1 MAPPSYNLNFDPN
14 LSLTF
19 RISVWKNYV
28 YYTPLKQNLLS
39 LITGI
44 TFRICMKKNVMPDSL
59 TKLNFDPSP
68 VLELQNL
75 CGRILSTILLWA
87 KIWPLPVLNLQNS
100 HEEICYAWFSNKLN
114 FDPSPVLDPQD
125 LCVEVL
131 YVLEAVEVSDGEHE
145 QEPVPLPHILLPH
158 RAELLLTRRVQ
169 YYKQGEKVGQYNR
182 TKK

>member
-1 MAPPSYNLNFDPN
+1 
-14 LSLTF
+14 
-19 RISVWKNYV
+19 
-28 YYTPLKQNLLS
+28 
-39 LITGI
+39 
-44 TFRICMKKNVMPDSL
+44 MKKYIMPDSL
-59 TKLNFDPSP
+59 TN
-68 VLELQNL
+68 ELWPFTCPWTSESV

-100 HEEICYAWFSNKLN
+100 HEEICYAWFSKKIN

-131 YVLEAVEVSDGEHE
+131 YVLKAVEVSDGEHE

-169 YYKQGEKVGQYNR
+169 YYKQGKKYVSTITPDSRSEVQLQRWSVLQSQRKVSKSIV
-182 TKK
+182 TM

>member
-1 MAPPSYNLNFDPN
+1 
-14 LSLTF
+14 
-19 RISVWKNYV
+19 
-28 YYTPLKQNLLS
+28 
-39 LITGI
+39 
-44 TFRICMKKNVMPDSL
+44 MKKNVMPDSL

-68 VLELQNL
+68 VPELQNL
-75 CGRILSTILLWA
+75 CVEEFCLLYSSEPKYDPYLSLTF
-87 KIWPLPVLNLQNS
+87 KIPMKK
-100 HEEICYAWFSNKLN
+100 CYAWFSNKLN

-169 YYKQGEKVGQYNR
+169 YYKQGKKVGQYNR

>member
-1 MAPPSYNLNFDPN
+1 MLDLQNQCVEELCILYSSKTKFTVLNYRYN
-14 LSLTF
+14 
-19 RISVWKNYV
+19 
-28 YYTPLKQNLLS
+28 
-39 LITGI
+39 
-44 TFRICMKKNVMPDSL
+44 
-59 TKLNFDPSP
+59 
-68 VLELQNL
+68 LQNL
-75 CGRILSTILLWA
+75 HEEKCYARFSNKTELWPFTCPWTSESVCGRILSTILLWA

-114 FDPSPVLDPQD
+114 LDPSPVLDPQD

-158 RAELLLTRRVQ
+158 RAELLLTCRVQ